1 MVHTFSTPIPLLFS
15 MYATSTIGC
24 EVGMIGNGRQRQ
36 KGRNYFFEDNHV
48 ETPRGRQPSSIHQV
62 ENNQKKNNQVEKSRK
77 KSRVPVPLYKK

>member
-48 ETPRGRQPSSIHQV
+48 ETTRGRQPSSTYAPGRKQS
-62 ENNQKKNNQVEKSRK
+62 KEK
-77 KSRVPVPLYKK
+77 

>member
-1 MVHTFSTPIPLLFS
+1 